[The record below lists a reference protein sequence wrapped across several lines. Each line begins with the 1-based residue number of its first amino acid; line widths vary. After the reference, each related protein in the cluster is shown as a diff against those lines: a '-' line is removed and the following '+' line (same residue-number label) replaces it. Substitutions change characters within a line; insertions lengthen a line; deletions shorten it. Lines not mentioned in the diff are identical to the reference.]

1 MKYRVSLD
9 DIFED
14 GLWDALNKGSNSG
27 HHIEVEDPTP
37 EKEIAVLRM
46 MEKFNDSLFKL
57 LLDRIEV
64 VPEDD
69 DDAS

>member
-9 DIFED
+9 DIFDD
-14 GLWDALNKGSNSG
+14 GLWDALNKGGNSG
-27 HHIEVEDPTP
+27 HYIEVEDPTP
-37 EKEIAVLRM
+37 EKGIAVLRM
-46 MEKFNDSLFKL
+46 MERFRDPLYFL

>member
-14 GLWDALNKGSNSG
+14 GLWDALNAGSNSG
-27 HHIEVEDPTP
+27 HYIEVEGPTP
-37 EKEIAVLRM
+37 EKEIAVMLM
-46 MEKFNDSLFKL
+46 MEKFNGSLYKL

-64 VPEDD
+64 VPEDED
-69 DDAS
+69 E